1 MSRVCRVQRLRTALL
16 LCAGAI
22 TSPAE
27 TFTTLANF
35 NGINGANPQSS
46 LVQGTDGNL
55 YGTTQ
60 DGGANGYGTVF
71 KITPGGLLTTLYS
84 FGLSDGAYPFAG
96 LVQHGRKG
104 SCVR

>member
-35 NGINGANPQSS
+35 NGIGANPQSS
-46 LVQGTDGNL
+46 LVQGADGNF

-71 KITPGGLLTTLYS
+71 KITPGGVA
-84 FGLSDGAYPFAG
+84 DDA
-96 LVQHGRKG
+96 V
-104 SCVR
+104 

>member
-35 NGINGANPQSS
+35 NGINGANPQSF
-46 LVQGTDGNL
+46 LVQGTDGNF

-71 KITPGGLLTTLYS
+71 KITPGGLLTTIWRSVL
-84 FGLSDGAYPFAG
+84 LPNIPARP
-96 LVQHGRKG
+96 
-104 SCVR
+104 